1 MFKKVWNPILK
12 QVNRGKSGFFEGWY
26 FKEVSGAGDVV
37 VSFIPGYSTVEED
50 KHAFIQYILVKNGE
64 IKSGYLR
71 YPLSDFKYSES
82 PFRIEIDKNIFSID
96 GFSIDIEDSD
106 FTIKGNVGFGSF
118 LNIRQSIY
126 VPNIMGPFAYI
137 PNMECNHGV
146 ISLGHDLNGTLS
158 IAGDIVLFEGGRG
171 YLEKDWGRS
180 FPKKYIWL
188 QCNSFKSGNSLFLS
202 IADIPFLGFEFSGF
216 IGIFHDGVKEYRFG
230 SYHGGGYRVVSLC
243 DNVLEVELWRGQFRL
258 FVKVTTIGA
267 DKLIAPVAGSMSLVI
282 KEAVS
287 AIVEY
292 SFINKRTGEVIEEK
306 GSPGSFEVVGYV

>member
-1 MFKKVWNPILK
+1 MIKNIWNPILR
-12 QVNRGKSGFFEGWY
+12 QVNPGKSGYFEGWY

-37 VSFIPGYSTVEED
+37 VSFIPGYSTLEGER
-50 KHAFIQYILVKNGE
+50 HAFIQYILVKNGE

-71 YPLSDFKYSES
+71 YPLSDFKYNDA
-82 PFRIEIDKNIFSID
+82 PFRVEIGTNIFGVDGFTVDMEDEGFVIKGHVAFGEFLGIGKNIY
-96 GFSIDIEDSD
+96 E
-106 FTIKGNVGFGSF
+106 
-118 LNIRQSIY
+118 
-126 VPNIMGPFAYI
+126 PNIMGPFAYI

-158 IAGDIVLFEGGRG
+158 IADDVVVFDGGRG